1 MSSKRCFYEVLGLS
15 REASAEEIRRS
26 YKQLALK
33 HHPDRNPG
41 DHTAEAEFKEV
52 NEAYQVLSDEEKRR
66 LYDQF
71 GHAAFD
77 GSMGS
82 GFQGG
87 VGDVFAHMQDLFSE
101 MFSGGGG
108 GFGRQQAR
116 RGGDLRVQQR
126 LTLEEAAFGV
136 KREVTI
142 HAPARCGD
150 CGGTGARAGTKPE
163 TCSHC
168 RGAGH
173 VSNARG
179 FVMFTATC
187 PKCQGQGAVIKYP
200 CKSCEGHGVVERPRR
215 VVVAFPAGVD
225 AGQRLRV
232 PGQGL
237 PGPNGAQAGDLYVEI
252 DVEEDA
258 RFERDGADLVTRVH
272 VSFTDAALGGE
283 IHVPAIE
290 HGEPDGGG
298 LRLAPAGDAAGR
310 GLHAEGAGDP
320 AARRARARV
329 DGRGRAGR
337 RAEGA
342 LVAREDAA
350 RGARGG
356 ASARPARRAK
366 RRGGERR
373 PRRRRERL
381 ERDRGIA
388 WTSTR
393 SRRSSRAC
401 PRSVRPG
408 ASSRSRGSRCVSRSP
423 GSASATSS
431 A

>member
-1 MSSKRCFYEVLGLS
+1 MSSKRCFYEVLGVP
-15 REASAEEIRRS
+15 REASAEELRRA

-33 HHPDRNPG
+33 HHPDRNQG
-41 DHTAEAEFKEV
+41 DDGAEAQFKQV
-52 NEAYQVLSDEEKRR
+52 NEAYQILSDDEKRHM
-66 LYDQF
+66 YDQF

-77 GSMGS
+77 GSMAS
-82 GFQGG
+82 GFQGAGG

-136 KREVTI
+136 KKEVTV

-163 TCSHC
+163 TCTHC

-187 PKCQGQGAVIKYP
+187 PKCQGQGAVIRHA
-200 CKSCEGHGVVERPRR
+200 CKACEGHGMVERARK
-215 VVVAFPAGVD
+215 VVVGFPAGID

-237 PGPNGAQAGDLYVEI
+237 PGPNGAPAGDLYVEL

-258 RFERDGADLVTRVH
+258 RFERDGADLVARVH
-272 VSFTDAALGGE
+272 VNFTEAALGAE
-283 IHVPAIE
+283 IEVPALE
-290 HGEPDGGG
+290 QGEPDKKVSVS
-298 LRLAPAGDAAGR
+298 LPAGTQP
-310 GLHAEGAGDP
+310 GAVITMKGHGIP
-320 AARRARARV
+320 RL
-329 DGRGRAGR
+329 DGRGRGNLVVAVQVDVPKSLSARARELLAELDAELGSGGADDGETSRR
-337 RAEGA
+337 RA
-342 LVAREDAA
+342 AA
-350 RGARGG
+350 
-356 ASARPARRAK
+356 
-366 RRGGERR
+366 
-373 PRRRRERL
+373 
-381 ERDRGIA
+381 
-388 WTSTR
+388 
-393 SRRSSRAC
+393 
-401 PRSVRPG
+401 
-408 ASSRSRGSRCVSRSP
+408 
-423 GSASATSS
+423 GSAGK
-431 A
+431 

>member
-1 MSSKRCFYEVLGLS
+1 MSSKRCYYEVLGVA
-15 REASAEEIRRS
+15 REASPEEMRRS

-33 HHPDRNPG
+33 HHPDRNQG
-41 DHTAEAEFKEV
+41 DHAAEGAFKEV

-77 GSMGS
+77 GSMAS
-82 GFQGG
+82 GFQGGG
-87 VGDVFAHMQDLFSE
+87 VGDVFSHMQDLFSE

-108 GFGRQQAR
+108 GGFGRQPR

-136 KREVTI
+136 KKELTV

-200 CKSCEGHGVVERPRR
+200 CKGCEGHGVVERPRK

-232 PGQGL
+232 TGQGL
-237 PGPNGAQAGDLYVEI
+237 PGPNGSAAGDLYVEI

-272 VSFTDAALGGE
+272 VTFVDAALGAE
-283 IHVPAIE
+283 IQVPAIE
-290 HGEPDGGG
+290 PGEPEKKIPVS
-298 LRLAPAGDAAGR
+298 LPAGTQS
-310 GLHAEGAGDP
+310 GAVITLKGHGIP
-320 AARRARARV
+320 RL
-329 DGRGRAGR
+329 DGRGRGSIVAVVQVDVPQ
-337 RAEGA
+337 A
-342 LVAREDAA
+342 LTARARELLTELEAEL
-350 RGARGG
+350 
-356 ASARPARRAK
+356 
-366 RRGGERR
+366 RGGERDESEAS
-373 PRRRRERL
+373 RRRAA
-381 ERDRGIA
+381 GG
-388 WTSTR
+388 
-393 SRRSSRAC
+393 
-401 PRSVRPG
+401 VG
-408 ASSRSRGSRCVSRSP
+408 GSGR
-423 GSASATSS
+423 
-431 A
+431 